1 MNIPITQSKAW
12 QKLQDD
18 LDETSFLKQ
27 ETGYHYLAILKKTPT
42 GNYLYLPYG
51 PVAKDKNSFQS
62 ALQSLNTLAKKHQ
75 AIFIRIE
82 PQNPNFTKYLPSP
95 AKKSKDLNPKET
107 WVLDLTG
114 NDNDLKQKIPS
125 RLLRYYKSAGK
136 KGITIET
143 SHDPADIHYLLDLQ
157 KALAS
162 EKGISTFSEDYLKTE
177 LEQPFATLYL
187 ARYCDKDNT
196 DGRSSWGD
204 PRCVQATAEHDRGNC
219 EVRPRRDEQP
229 SLENHEARPHQG
241 EIIAAG
247 LVFDDKTTRYNL
259 QGAQNEQGR
268 KLHATGILTIQLILD
283 AKAKN
288 LQTFDFW
295 GIAPE
300 GAPAS
305 HPWAGFTNFKK
316 TFAGYEVGYAGTYDI
331 VLNPAK
337 YRLYRLT
344 RQVNRFIRKH

>member
-12 QKLQDD
+12 QKLQED
-18 LDETSFLKQ
+18 LRESSFFEKAPDFQ
-27 ETGYHYLAILKKTPT
+27 YLAILKSTPV

-51 PVAKDKNSFQS
+51 PVAETKESFNK
-62 ALQSLNTLAKKHQ
+62 ALKSLQTLAKNHS

-82 PQNPNFTKYLPSP
+82 PQSPEIVKYLPKTTKRST
-95 AKKSKDLNPKET
+95 DLNPKET

-114 NDNDLKQKIPS
+114 NDEILKAKLPS
-125 RLLRYYKSAGK
+125 RLLRYHKSAEK
-136 KGITIET
+136 KGITIKT
-143 SHDPADIHYLLDLQ
+143 SHNPADIHYLLDLQ

-162 EKGISTFSEDYLKTE
+162 KKGINTFSEDYLKTE
-177 LEQPFATLYL
+177 LSQPFSTLYL
-187 ARYCDKDNT
+187 VKYQNPET
-196 DGRSSWGD
+196 NS
-204 PRCVQATAEHDRGNC
+204 
-219 EVRPRRDEQP
+219 
-229 SLENHEARPHQG
+229 G
-241 EIIAAG
+241 EIVAAG

-259 QGAQNEQGR
+259 QGAQNDTGR

-300 GAPAS
+300 GAPQN

-316 TFAGYEVGYAGTYDI
+316 TFSGTEVDYAGTYDI
-331 VLNPAK
+331 ILNPVK
-337 YRLYRLT
+337 YKLYQAIRKL
-344 RQVNRFIRKH
+344 NRFIRKH

>member
-1 MNIPITQSKAW
+1 MKTMQIPITQSKSW

-18 LDETSFLKQ
+18 LGETSFFVENPDFQ
-27 ETGYHYLAILKKTPT
+27 YLAILKKTPV

-51 PVAKDKNSFQS
+51 PVAKDKASFAKALE
-62 ALQSLNTLAKKHQ
+62 ALQALAKENS

-82 PQNPNFTKYLPSP
+82 PQLAGAAKFLPP
-95 AKKSKDLNPKET
+95 TAKKSKDLNPKET

-114 NDNDLKQKIPS
+114 NNDALKQKLPS
-125 RLLRYYKSAGK
+125 RLLRYYKSASK
-136 KGITIET
+136 KGITIEI

-177 LEQPFATLYL
+177 LKQPFATLYL
-187 ARYCDKDNT
+187 VKYCDNSDI
-196 DGRSSWGD
+196 DEQSSL
-204 PRCVQATAEHDRGNC
+204 GNC
-219 EVRPRRDEQP
+219 EVRPHWDD
-229 SLENHEARPHQG
+229 
-241 EIIAAG
+241 IVAAG

-300 GAPAS
+300 GAPAN

-316 TFAGYEVGYAGTYDI
+316 TFAGHEVDYAGTYDI

-337 YRLYRLT
+337 YHFYQLT
-344 RQVNRFIRKH
+344 RRVNRFIRRH